1 MTGNTNELMPIVAS
15 PKIFAWDKNLSWPL
29 TRHWLYLLALFGNGA
44 EGLWVYSPFQETDCP
59 IRNYFPA
66 SSACF
71 RWHDTPECE
80 HFLSKDPEKV
90 GETGSATWPDW
101 AWILGDPRIL
111 QEPSRVGEGTGQ

>member
-1 MTGNTNELMPIVAS
+1 MPIAAN

-71 RWHDTPECE
+71 RWHDTPGCE

-90 GETGSATWPDW
+90 GETGSAIWPDW
-101 AWILGDPRIL
+101 GVDPWRSLDFAKIK
-111 QEPSRVGEGTGQ
+111 QSRRRDGAVATI